1 MKSSW
6 RIGRIAG
13 IDVHL
18 HFTFLLLLGWVA
30 LSHYLKGQDWLDALR
45 GLAFTLS
52 FFTIVVLHELGQP
65 LTAHPRRP
73 AKSRCS

>member
-18 HFTFLLLLGWVA
+18 HFTFLILLGWVA
-30 LSHYLKGQDWLDALR
+30 LSHYFQR
-45 GLAFTLS
+45 
-52 FFTIVVLHELGQP
+52 QN
-65 LTAHPRRP
+65 
-73 AKSRCS
+73 